1 MAIQG
6 YNEAERDFFIF
17 NAKADVLKTALRLH
31 YASCEAHK
39 KVVTALLAAGA
50 GAAVNVTDKNAVCL
64 FVGIVCV

>member
-6 YNEAERDFFIF
+6 YNTAEEDFLT
-17 NAKADVLKTALRLH
+17 AEADVLKTALH

>member
-6 YNEAERDFFIF
+6 YNEAESDFL

-50 GAAVNVTDKNAVCL
+50 GAAVNVTDKNAVCV